1 MPLRLPVW
9 RRPLLRV
16 KTSFTF
22 LLIRSLQL
30 GLKSHL
36 LLTTPQSL
44 SPALLSL
51 TSLSLWLFPFYR
63 RLLVISSRRVLQMTL
78 SLLDYLKR
86 FSPTVGPS
94 VISVINSSLSS
105 GVVPENFKH
114 AVVIVIV
121 IFNDIFLATDSG
133 DCVILVLLDLTAAF
147 DTVDHEILISHLKQW
162 VGIRGVALDWF
173 RSYLADWTFSVNL
186 GDPVSTSAPLWCRVP
201 QGSVLAPLLFSFCSH
216 LVPYLGNT
224 AFHSTG
230 MQTKGRIMCLLK
242 RKMNTLSDWY
252 LSVLTT

>member
-63 RLLVISSRRVLQMTL
+63 RLLVIQWSSGSPNDAVPPRLFREV
-78 SLLDYLKR
+78 
-86 FSPTVGPS
+86 FPTVGQS
-94 VISVINSSLSS
+94 VIALINSSLSS

-133 DCVILVLLDLTAAF
+133 DCFILVLLDLTAAF

-186 GDPVSTSAPLWCRVP
+186 GDPVSTSAPLWCGVP

-224 AFHSTG
+224 AFHSTV
-230 MQTKGRIMCLLK
+230 MQTMGRFMCLLK

-252 LSVLTT
+252 LSVLMT